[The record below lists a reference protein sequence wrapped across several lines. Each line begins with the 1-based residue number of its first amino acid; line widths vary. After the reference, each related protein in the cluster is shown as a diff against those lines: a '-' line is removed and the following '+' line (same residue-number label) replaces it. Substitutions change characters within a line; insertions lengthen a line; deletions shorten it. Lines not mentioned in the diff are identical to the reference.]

1 MKIVKEVKM
10 VEEEKILLVLA
21 PCAAPHAPQKGIPP
35 HEGGALLHG
44 GQSSITPQ

>member
-10 VEEEKILLVLA
+10 VKEEKILLVLA
-21 PCAAPHAPQKGIPP
+21 QLTPRKEGSPP

-44 GQSSITPQ
+44 GQSPITPQ